1 MNLELIHD
9 LALVLPPG
17 AARHY
22 RLLKDANADSAAVGY
37 GFSTRLLEENERR
50 RTAWTRLSQIRG
62 QRGVDADHPEMVAMT
77 RALADAD
84 GEIERI
90 NLRAA
95 QHNLIA
101 GPRAELLRNV
111 ESWIRATAVNHS
123 IVDIEVVEPPK
134 LLKGEATATAIER
147 VRRRLRELDA
157 DAHRINSAPY
167 PSAVAKQVAMN
178 YIGQLAEAA
187 SQGLAVSS
195 CVEFAGPLVID
206 GKPVE
211 PPIVFPMKGVEFEV
225 TTSGG
230 NKGVATGL
238 QPDLIGLIAFL
249 FKDQMLA
256 RINELID
263 AESDD
268 KAALTH
274 EQRREQ
280 LATIAADREHAEQAE
295 AYLLWASFR
304 EGVIVEPRAAMSPA
318 AFLMVGTV
326 KADRR
331 PGRDHADG
339 IAAARAALEG
349 AAQRAGPGDIHIP
362 GMT

>member
-50 RTAWTRLSQIRG
+50 RVAWTRLSQIKG
-62 QRGVDADHPEMVAMT
+62 QRGVDADHPEVVNQT
-77 RALADAD
+77 LIVTDADA
-84 GEIERI
+84 EIERI

-95 QHNLIA
+95 QHNQIA
-101 GPRAELLRNV
+101 GPRAELLRNC
-111 ESWIRATAVNHS
+111 EAWIRNTAVSHS

-134 LLKGEATATAIER
+134 LLKGETTATAIER

-157 DAHRINSAPY
+157 DANRVTSAPY
-167 PSAVAKQVAMN
+167 PSATAKAVAAD
-178 YIGQLAEAA
+178 YINQLAEAA
-187 SQGLAVSS
+187 APIVSS
-195 CVEFAGPLVID
+195 TVEHGGPLVID
-206 GKPVE
+206 GKVIE
-211 PPIVFPMKGVEFEV
+211 PPVLFASKLAEFKV
-225 TTSGG
+225 STAAGP
-230 NKGVATGL
+230 GVATGE
-238 QPDLIGLIAFL
+238 QVDTVGLLCWL

-256 RINELID
+256 RIGEAID
-263 AESDD
+263 AEADD
-268 KAALTH
+268 AAALTH
-274 EQRREQ
+274 EQRAEK
-280 LATIAADREHAEQAE
+280 LAVIKRDREHAELFE
-295 AYLLWASFR
+295 AHYLWASFR
-304 EGVIVEPRAAMSPA
+304 EGVIVEPRASMSPA